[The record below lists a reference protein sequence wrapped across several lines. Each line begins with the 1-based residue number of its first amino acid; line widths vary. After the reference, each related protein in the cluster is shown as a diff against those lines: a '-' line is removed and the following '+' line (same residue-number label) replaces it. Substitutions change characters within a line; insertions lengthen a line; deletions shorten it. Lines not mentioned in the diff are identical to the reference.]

1 MQEQRGK
8 PNQTKTKTNQKNKM
22 FVSYGKWCKEQR
34 LATLKKFW
42 KTENRLDKSQSLLTK
57 SLNQHQTKKKKKKSV
72 DGFPPVSSRKTENL
86 LEGLGQCLK
95 GDAKKTVSTALS
107 SCIALYNTPHF
118 DWLREVLSLR
128 PHLAHD
134 DKKWVFF
141 LTTTSHCQ

>member
-1 MQEQRGK
+1 MVQGTKIGNFEEVLKNRKQIGQK
-8 PNQTKTKTNQKNKM
+8 PIPTYK
-22 FVSYGKWCKEQR
+22 VP
-34 LATLKKFW
+34 
-42 KTENRLDKSQSLLTK
+42 KSAPDE
-57 SLNQHQTKKKKKKSV
+57 KKKKKKSV